1 MVCHILHKR
10 PLFQKTAHKGEDAAI
25 YLQEGKNN
33 DRFDTHPTHETIRW
47 YRIVHSSFFYVLDLM
62 VALLL
67 LLLGLTEKPASEKE
81 QEDDLLTLP
90 VSVHGSVEVLLLSL
104 VVVGLGFKLKWQ
116 GAKAFFMHK
125 RTLLK
130 VTVLVVMYVEAVTVL
145 LRGQN
150 HVRVTRALR
159 PLFLIDTHYCYG
171 VRRVLRQ
178 ILLSLPPIL
187 DMLFLLFFI
196 MTIFA
201 MLGFYLFSGNE
212 KDEYFTTFWRS
223 FISLFVL
230 LTTANYPDV
239 MMPSYHHLRWSALFF
254 IIYISVVLYFL
265 MNLLLAV
272 VYDAFTNTEEQKFM
286 KLFLHKRYAVRK
298 AHKQLCDENHPNSI
312 SWQHFAGLMEF
323 FKSSRSCLEKY
334 LMFKTLN
341 TSHTG
346 FLSLEEFYNVF
357 ETSEMKWKKVTEH
370 YNQWYICLKS
380 WKYLYKTVKGIRW
393 LITRKQFEFF
403 IYAVI
408 VLNGISFIVDMILFS
423 NTPQSKRYIQIQELK
438 WYHYIFILV
447 YTAEAFLKI
456 VGFGL
461 RKYFLS
467 GWNVFDFVVTFFGV
481 IGAIS
486 PTSFSYIVCI
496 RPFRLLLL
504 FKLKKRYRDVFETV
518 VIVLPRML
526 RMALVI
532 ILLYYS
538 FGIIGIECFS
548 GLPLRNCCPNTS
560 FGAEFEEGGYYYLN
574 HFNDLLHSYVTLFEL
589 TVVNNWFIIME
600 GIVFVT
606 SDWARIYFM
615 SFYIVTMVVMTI
627 IVAFVLEAFLFRM
640 EYSKEHPDN
649 EGEDMHIRKEIT
661 ISYQELLSLNKNYV
675 EDLQPNQRVK
685 FIGKRPKT
693 KMDLS
698 LKMYKDG
705 VEKWIQSER
714 VVDPGDSSA
723 HMSNKE
729 EAQSIPLTMIT
740 ANGSGVDMGAGTD
753 SLSVEEMNATAD
765 ENRESETRI

>member
-1 MVCHILHKR
+1 MDAS
-10 PLFQKTAHKGEDAAI
+10 PGQAFQREEDIARRQLTAYIYQDAAI

-104 VVVGLGFKLKWQ
+104 VVLGLGFKLKWQ

-130 VTVLVVMYVEAVTVL
+130 VTVLVVMYVEAITVL

-187 DMLFLLFFI
+187 DMLVLLLFI

-298 AHKQLCDENHPNSI
+298 AHKQLCDEFHPNSI

-323 FKSSRSCLEKY
+323 FKSSS
-334 LMFKTLN
+334 MFGEI
-341 TSHTG
+341 SHVQNIEYQ
-346 FLSLEEFYNVF
+346 SHRI
-357 ETSEMKWKKVTEH
+357 SEVTEH

-380 WKYLYKTVKGIRW
+380 WKYLYKTVKD
-393 LITRKQFEFF
+393 
-403 IYAVI
+403 AVI
-408 VLNGISFIVDMILFS
+408 ALNGISFIVDIILFS
-423 NTPQSKRYIQIQELK
+423 I
-438 WYHYIFILV
+438 

-467 GWNVFDFVVTFFGV
+467 GWNVFDFLVTFFGV

-496 RPFRLLLL
+496 RPLRLLLL

-600 GIVFVT
+600 GTVFVT

-615 SFYIVTMVVMTI
+615 SFYIVTM
-627 IVAFVLEAFLFRM
+627 
-640 EYSKEHPDN
+640 
-649 EGEDMHIRKEIT
+649 
-661 ISYQELLSLNKNYV
+661 
-675 EDLQPNQRVK
+675 VK

-714 VVDPGDSSA
+714 VVDHADSSA
-723 HMSNKE
+723 HVSNKE
-729 EAQSIPLTMIT
+729 EAQSIPLTTIT

-753 SLSVEEMNATAD
+753 GLSFKEVNATAD

>member
-1 MVCHILHKR
+1 MDAS
-10 PLFQKTAHKGEDAAI
+10 PGQAFQREEDITRRQLIAYIYQDAAI

-47 YRIVHSSFFYVLDLM
+47 YRIVHSSFFYMLDLM

-81 QEDDLLTLP
+81 QEDDLLSLP
-90 VSVHGSVEVLLLSL
+90 VSVHGSVEVFLLSL
-104 VVVGLGFKLKWQ
+104 VVLGLGFKLKWQ

-196 MTIFA
+196 MTVFA

-230 LTTANYPDV
+230 LTTAKY
-239 MMPSYHHLRWSALFF
+239 
-254 IIYISVVLYFL
+254 
-265 MNLLLAV
+265 
-272 VYDAFTNTEEQKFM
+272 
-286 KLFLHKRYAVRK
+286 
-298 AHKQLCDENHPNSI
+298 HPNSI

-323 FKSSRSCLEKY
+323 FKSS
-334 LMFKTLN
+334 
-341 TSHTG
+341 
-346 FLSLEEFYNVF
+346 SLEEFYNVF

-380 WKYLYKTVKGIRW
+380 WKYLYKTVKGLQFINLSGIRW
-393 LITRKQFEFF
+393 LITRKQFDFF

-408 VLNGISFIVDMILFS
+408 VLNGISFIVDIILFS

-438 WYHYIFILV
+438 WYHYIFIIV
-447 YTAEAFLKI
+447 YIAEAFLKI

-467 GWNVFDFVVTFFGV
+467 GWNVFDFMVTFFGV

-496 RPFRLLLL
+496 RPLRLLLL

-661 ISYQELLSLNKNYV
+661 ISYQELLSLNKKYV
-675 EDLQPNQRVK
+675 EDLQPNQTVK

-714 VVDPGDSSA
+714 VVDPADSSA
-723 HMSNKE
+723 HVSNKE
-729 EAQSIPLTMIT
+729 EAQSIPPTTII
-740 ANGSGVDMGAGTD
+740 ANGSGVDMVAGTD
-753 SLSVEEMNATAD
+753 GLSFKEMNATAD
-765 ENRESETRI
+765 ENMESETRI